1 MTERTVLG
9 KPHVVQGC
17 LMDRRIL
24 CTVLDD
30 DIPTH
35 EAASFRLLEEVGG
48 SFFLD
53 FLNICPLTSQAAVVV
68 RLRMPR
74 EALAAVRD
82 RLLHDVVEFRPEMV
96 N

>member
-1 MTERTVLG
+1 
-9 KPHVVQGC
+9 
-17 LMDRRIL
+17 MDRRIL
-24 CTVLDD
+24 CTVLAD
-30 DIPTH
+30 DIPTR
-35 EAASFRLLEEVGG
+35 EAASFRLVEEVGG

-53 FLNICPLTSQAAVVV
+53 FLSICPHTLQAAVVM

-82 RLLHDVVEFRPEMV
+82 RLRHDVVELRPGMV

>member
-1 MTERTVLG
+1 
-9 KPHVVQGC
+9 
-17 LMDRRIL
+17 MDRRIL
-24 CTVLDD
+24 CPILDD
-30 DIPTH
+30 NIPTQ
-35 EAASFRLLEEVGG
+35 EAVSFRLVPEVGG

-53 FLNICPLTSQAAVVV
+53 FLHICPITLQADVVM

-82 RLLHDVVEFRPEMV
+82 RLRHDVVEFQPGLV